1 MKDFP
6 FSIYDFF
13 DYFACG
19 LMLLVIGAYALDVS
33 MVNPQPASI
42 QFVEA
47 VVVAYTVG
55 HVVAYCSGLL
65 IEDYFFRT
73 YLGFTRTTLLESQE
87 PQTHGRKF
95 WRWVFSHSFEP
106 LSSTAITLVR
116 KRAEDD
122 KLELVKI
129 WGKAFRVASTD
140 KSTSARMGTF
150 LYLYG
155 FARNSS
161 MSLACGGLLL
171 LIGAESSLLRS
182 QGNWRGKG
190 ALALACLFSAIVML
204 FRYADFHRRY
214 SAAVLNAYAYSPRES
229 AQQSHATETD
239 HAKRL

>member
-33 MVNPQPASI
+33 LANPQPASI

-55 HVVAYCSGLL
+55 DVIAYCSGLL

-73 YLGFTRTTLLESQE
+73 YLGFTGTTPLGSQA
-87 PQTHGRKF
+87 PQTYGRKF

-116 KRAEDD
+116 KRAEED
-122 KLELVKI
+122 KLGAGQNLGQGI
-129 WGKAFRVASTD
+129 PR
-140 KSTSARMGTF
+140 
-150 LYLYG
+150 
-155 FARNSS
+155 
-161 MSLACGGLLL
+161 SLD
-171 LIGAESSLLRS
+171 R
-182 QGNWRGKG
+182 
-190 ALALACLFSAIVML
+190 
-204 FRYADFHRRY
+204 
-214 SAAVLNAYAYSPRES
+214 
-229 AQQSHATETD
+229 
-239 HAKRL
+239 